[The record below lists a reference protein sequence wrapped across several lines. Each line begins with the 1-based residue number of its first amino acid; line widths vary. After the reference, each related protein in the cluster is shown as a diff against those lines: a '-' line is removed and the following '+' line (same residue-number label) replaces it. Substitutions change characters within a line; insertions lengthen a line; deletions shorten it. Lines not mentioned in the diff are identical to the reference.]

1 MQTQF
6 VRAVRRLVLAGAVG
20 LACFPVR
27 AADSFANHFTNL
39 TARVVTVE
47 NTNAIYDFQP
57 NAAVVQNMVDR
68 GLTNFTGQATV
79 TAAWRSLVST
89 QDVIGIK
96 VFSTAGML
104 SGTRPAVVAAVIHG
118 LLGAGVPAEHI
129 VIWDKHEDNL
139 RAAGFFK
146 LAAQLGVRVAGCA
159 EAGYDPTNFY
169 QPDTAIIGNL
179 VWGDLEFGKKGE
191 GVGRKSFVSKIVSR
205 QITKIIS
212 VAPLLNREDAGV
224 CGHLYSLALG
234 SVDNTLRFEGDAG
247 RLAVAV
253 PEIYALPALGDRVA
267 LNITDA
273 LIGQYEGGVAR
284 PAALLHRA
292 ESTLVQPRRRGAR
305 HPGHQGTRPRT
316 AGIRRA
322 GIQTQPGALRQCHP
336 AATRRERPRENP
348 GGKAALKVQPEFGVV
363 RLFAPIEKRTGDR
376 RDIRAYAVSSERPV
390 DAGGN
395 INLPAQ
401 FQLASRPPPLKLA
414 FPSGIYCAPM

>member
-1 MQTQF
+1 M
-6 VRAVRRLVLAGAVG
+6 LAGAVG

-27 AADSFANHFTNL
+27 AADLFFSHSTNL

-47 NTNAIYDFQP
+47 NADALNDFQP
-57 NAAVVQNMVDR
+57 NAAIVQNMVER

-79 TAAWRSLVST
+79 AAAWRSLVST

-104 SGTRPAVVAAVIHG
+104 SGTRPAVVAAVIHS

-129 VIWDKHEDNL
+129 VIWDKHEANL

-146 LAAQLGVRVAGCA
+146 LAAQPGVRVAGCA

-179 VWGDLEFGKKGE
+179 VWGDLEFGTKGE

-212 VAPLLNREDAGV
+212 VAPLLNDNDTGV
-224 CGHLYSLALG
+224 YGHLYSLAMA
-234 SVDNTLRFEGDAG
+234 SVDNTFRFEGDPG

-253 PEIYALPALGDRVA
+253 PEIYALPVLGDRVV

-273 LIGQYEGGVAR
+273 LIGQYEGGER
-284 PAALLHRA
+284 GLLHYSSVPGQLWFSRDPVA
-292 ESTLVQPRRRGAR
+292 LDTMAVQELERE
-305 HPGHQGTRPRT
+305 
-316 AGIRRA
+316 RRA
-322 GIQTQPGALRQCHP
+322 AN
-336 AATRRERPRENP
+336 A
-348 GGKAALKVQPEFGVV
+348 PEFAPHLEIYTNAVLLQLGVNDPAKIQV
-363 RLFAPIEKRTGDR
+363 E
-376 RDIRAYAVSSERPV
+376 
-390 DAGGN
+390 N
-395 INLPAQ
+395 IQ
-401 FQLASRPPPLKLA
+401 
-414 FPSGIYCAPM
+414 